1 MREHL
6 IVWPVIGLLCTAL
19 GTAALAQDRTTPEA
33 ALEPSLTTDTSSFTI
48 QAQQRRQD
56 LEQRK
61 AQRASIRQA
70 TEQWHVLLGQVLPL
84 DANTRNQLL
93 ELLTD
98 LQMESD
104 EVYANEQR
112 DVPTRPSYPSL
123 AALRAAVERERFAA
137 NNRLQR
143 GASEVTSYRQR
154 IRDLLGEARFQQ
166 YVDYELTVTQR
177 RQVVEFEKQLPAG
190 DKLDAS
196 QRERL
201 ILLLDGQLQ
210 QLFEALHLDNAQTN
224 GEYARRGY
232 TSPADA
238 GEPSQREL
246 RTYERRLQLA
256 ETGSKQ
262 LLAQLR
268 NILTPRQLALY
279 EANEAKIVAAE
290 LQLVKRMR
298 KRAGVDIENPSPAT
312 VVPPRT
318 PLAGRVRLD
327 VSIKINDSAITQRSL
342 LADNGGEVTFE
353 IAPLTIEAVP
363 TLFDDGWRELT
374 VKFYESDG
382 KGGHRRVI
390 PSPRAAGIMAGA
402 DTVQKLDAQGPWA
415 SRGYAIIGNFTQSA
429 ANP

>member
-1 MREHL
+1 MCC
-6 IVWPVIGLLCTAL
+6 W
-19 GTAALAQDRTTPEA
+19 
-33 ALEPSLTTDTSSFTI
+33 
-48 QAQQRRQD
+48 
-56 LEQRK
+56 
-61 AQRASIRQA
+61 
-70 TEQWHVLLGQVLPL
+70 
-84 DANTRNQLL
+84 AN
-93 ELLTD
+93 
-98 LQMESD
+98 
-104 EVYANEQR
+104 
-112 DVPTRPSYPSL
+112 
-123 AALRAAVERERFAA
+123 
-137 NNRLQR
+137 
-143 GASEVTSYRQR
+143 
-154 IRDLLGEARFQQ
+154 
-166 YVDYELTVTQR
+166 VDYELTVTQR
-177 RQVVEFEKQLPAG
+177 QQVVEFEKQLPAG

-201 ILLLDGQLQ
+201 IQLLDEQLQ
-210 QLFEALHLDNAQTN
+210 QLFEALHLHNAQTN

-232 TSPADA
+232 TSLADA
-238 GEPSQREL
+238 GDTSQREL

-256 ETGSKQ
+256 ETRSKQ

-279 EANEAKIVAAE
+279 EANEVKIVAAE

-374 VKFYESDG
+374 LKFYESDG
-382 KGGHRRVI
+382 KGGRRRVI